1 MAVRSAFCALALG
14 TSALTAGAVF
24 APSAAQAIIV
34 WDWSVAGTGIEETS
48 GSITGSGTFTTDGD
62 TPSVGTTYTITDATG
77 SFTAT
82 GLGTFLVTGLFDPPS
97 NFQWSGESTNQL
109 LVKLFSPDLVDL
121 ASDGGLGRRIE
132 IVAVSFANFIVAQ
145 ELQIKDSDSMSL
157 CDGDLFGGCFYSLT
171 SASLTPQSAPEPI
184 PGPLP
189 VLGAG
194 AAFGFSRRL
203 RRHISASQATP
214 PQA

>member
-1 MAVRSAFCALALG
+1 MRAPCSKPAAARCASPVSRGCLPNALHRRSGSLHPSHPPG
-14 TSALTAGAVF
+14 TSRRSLRIN
-24 APSAAQAIIV
+24 AAQAIIV
-34 WDWSVAGTGIEETS
+34 WDWSVAGTGTDITT
-48 GSITGSGTFTTDGD
+48 GSITG
-62 TPSVGTTYTITDATG
+62 VTG
-77 SFTAT
+77 SFT
-82 GLGTFLVTGLFDPPS
+82 GDVPGTFSVTGLRFPS

-109 LVKLFSPDLVDL
+109 LLECESPNFLDL
-121 ASDGGLGRRIE
+121 AADGAQGRRIR
-132 IVAVSFANFIVAQ
+132 IDALSTDGFIPAQ
-145 ELQIKDSDSMSL
+145 RLQIGDSGLNDTCSDVR
-157 CDGDLFGGCFYSLT
+157 CQYSLT

-203 RRHISASQATP
+203 RRRISASQATP

>member
-24 APSAAQAIIV
+24 APSAAEAIIV
-34 WDWSVAGTGIEETS
+34 WDWSVAGTGTGATS
-48 GSITGSGTFTTDGD
+48 GSITGSGTFTTNGD
-62 TPSVGTTYTITDATG
+62 TPTVGTTYTVTGATG
-77 SFTAT
+77 SFT
-82 GLGTFLVTGLFDPPS
+82 GDVPGTFSILEDLPISSSTTL
-97 NFQWSGESTNQL
+97 QWSGESTNQL
-109 LVKLFSPDLVDL
+109 LLMNNIGLSGPQQTIGLFSLSNDFSPADSLT
-121 ASDGGLGRRIE
+121 I
-132 IVAVSFANFIVAQ
+132 FIFRSTDPCGTLSAAGV
-145 ELQIKDSDSMSL
+145 
-157 CDGDLFGGCFYSLT
+157 CNYSLT

-203 RRHISASQATP
+203 RRRISASQATP